1 MKEIWSDI
9 KIIAIVLICTLL
21 YPFFMTGK
29 RNIVYTIILLLII
42 TFSICLC
49 SVIITYYSNRKYLSS
64 LYKYLSVSFL
74 GIGIASLSYIN
85 IIESTFLKAD
95 FWIDATSFNT
105 IFSIYESILLIFSFK
120 NIDRK
125 ENIKLFL
132 MITIVTSMIISL
144 VGINYV
150 SIIEYVFG
158 NKYLEMT
165 KFISRVIALI
175 LKINL
180 LGVVIINKS
189 YLSKGV
195 YNNFIIFAILRIL
208 LHVFGFIDRSL
219 INMGI
224 IYICCLL
231 IAVAN
236 YFIVKIMI
244 LEIMRNPQE
253 ILYKNLVENTIK
265 LENTIRELKE
275 ANSQK
280 DIIKSDYE
288 KKTKEDKIK
297 NELLTN
303 ISHEFKTPVN
313 VIYAAVQTQE
323 SKKDVKDIEELKKY
337 NGIIKQNCYRM
348 IRLVN
353 NFIDIVKFEE
363 RQIKLRLKC
372 ENIVC
377 LTEQI
382 VMSAIPFANSKK
394 LNIIFDTS
402 DEELYCIIDPHLYER
417 VILNILS
424 NSIKYTNVSSD
435 INVSLF
441 SKDGWIEIVIED
453 HGIGISK
460 ESLNTIFDRFER
472 VDKTFSRDTEGIGL
486 GLNIVKEIIDMHK
499 GKIEILS
506 KKGKGTKVIV
516 KLHEFRKE
524 RSSYYYDNGLDDNLI
539 EQIQH
544 ETDIEMSDIY
554 FT

>member
-1 MKEIWSDI
+1 
-9 KIIAIVLICTLL
+9 
-21 YPFFMTGK
+21 
-29 RNIVYTIILLLII
+29 
-42 TFSICLC
+42 
-49 SVIITYYSNRKYLSS
+49 
-64 LYKYLSVSFL
+64 
-74 GIGIASLSYIN
+74 
-85 IIESTFLKAD
+85 
-95 FWIDATSFNT
+95 
-105 IFSIYESILLIFSFK
+105 
-120 NIDRK
+120 
-125 ENIKLFL
+125 
-132 MITIVTSMIISL
+132 
-144 VGINYV
+144 
-150 SIIEYVFG
+150 
-158 NKYLEMT
+158 
-165 KFISRVIALI
+165 
-175 LKINL
+175 
-180 LGVVIINKS
+180 
-189 YLSKGV
+189 
-195 YNNFIIFAILRIL
+195 
-208 LHVFGFIDRSL
+208 
-219 INMGI
+219 
-224 IYICCLL
+224 
-231 IAVAN
+231 
-236 YFIVKIMI
+236 
-244 LEIMRNPQE
+244 
-253 ILYKNLVENTIK
+253 
-265 LENTIRELKE
+265 
-275 ANSQK
+275 
-280 DIIKSDYE
+280 
-288 KKTKEDKIK
+288 
-297 NELLTN
+297 
-303 ISHEFKTPVN
+303 
-313 VIYAAVQTQE
+313 
-323 SKKDVKDIEELKKY
+323 
-337 NGIIKQNCYRM
+337 M

-402 DEELYCIIDPHLYER
+402 NEELYCIIDPHFYER

-499 GKIEILS
+499 GKVEILS
-506 KKGKGTKVIV
+506 EKGKGTKVIV

-524 RSSYYYDNGLDDNLI
+524 KSSYYYDNGLDDNLI

>member
-1 MKEIWSDI
+1 MKQIWSDT
-9 KIIAIVLICTLL
+9 KIILIVLVCTLL

-29 RNIVYTIILLLII
+29 ISIIDTIILLLII

-49 SVIITYYSNRKYLSS
+49 SVIITYYSNRKYLSI

-85 IIESTFLKAD
+85 LIENTFLKEH
-95 FWIDATSFNT
+95 FWTNATGFNT
-105 IFSIYESILLIFSFK
+105 VFSTYESALLIFSFK
-120 NIDRK
+120 NRDRK

-132 MITIVTSMIISL
+132 MITIVTSIIISL
-144 VGINYV
+144 VGINYI

-158 NKYLEMT
+158 NKYLEMAR
-165 KFISRVIALI
+165 FISRVIALI

-180 LGVVIINKS
+180 LGVIIINKS

-208 LHVFGFIDRSL
+208 LHGFGFININL

-236 YFIVKIMI
+236 YCIVKIMI
-244 LEIMRNPQE
+244 VEIMRNPQE
-253 ILYKNLVENTIK
+253 ILYRNLVENTVK

-275 ANSQK
+275 ANNQK

-372 ENIVC
+372 ENIVY

-402 DEELYCIIDPHLYER
+402 DEELYCIIDPHLYQR

-435 INVSLF
+435 ISVSLF
-441 SKDGWIEIVIED
+441 TKEEWVEIVIED

-460 ESLNTIFDRFER
+460 ESLNAIFDRFER

-499 GKIEILS
+499 GKVEILS
-506 KKGKGTKVIV
+506 EKGKGTKVIV

>member
-1 MKEIWSDI
+1 MKEIWSDT
-9 KIIAIVLICTLL
+9 KIILIVLICTLL

-42 TFSICLC
+42 TLSICLC
-49 SVIITYYSNRKYLSS
+49 SVIITYYSNRKYLSI

-95 FWIDATSFNT
+95 FWTNATSFNT
-105 IFSIYESILLIFSFK
+105 IFSIYESVLLIFSFK
-120 NIDRK
+120 NIDKRI
-125 ENIKLFL
+125 NIKVFL
-132 MITIVTSMIISL
+132 MITIVTSLIISL
-144 VGINYV
+144 GGINYV
-150 SIIEYVFG
+150 SIIEYIFG
-158 NKYLEMT
+158 YRYLEMIR
-165 KFISRVIALI
+165 FISRVIALFF
-175 LKINL
+175 KINL
-180 LGVVIINKS
+180 LVIVILNKS
-189 YLSKGV
+189 SLSKRV
-195 YNNFIIFAILRIL
+195 YNNFIAFSILRIL
-208 LHVFGFIDRSL
+208 LHSFGFINRSL
-219 INMGI
+219 INMGV

-231 IAVAN
+231 IAIAN
-236 YFIVKIMI
+236 YCIVKIMI

-382 VMSAIPFANSKK
+382 VMSAISFANSKK

-402 DEELYCIIDPHLYER
+402 NEELYCIIDPHLYER

-499 GKIEILS
+499 GKVEILS
-506 KKGKGTKVIV
+506 EKGKGTKVIV

-524 RSSYYYDNGLDDNLI
+524 KSSYYYDNGLDDNLI

>member
-1 MKEIWSDI
+1 MKEIWSDT
-9 KIIAIVLICTLL
+9 KIILIVLVCTLL

-29 RNIVYTIILLLII
+29 INIIDTIILLLII

-49 SVIITYYSNRKYLSS
+49 NVIITYYSNRKYLSV

-74 GIGIASLSYIN
+74 GIGIVSLSYIN
-85 IIESTFLKAD
+85 LIENTFLKEH
-95 FWIDATSFNT
+95 FWINATGFNT
-105 IFSIYESILLIFSFK
+105 VFSIYESALLIFSFK
-120 NIDRK
+120 NRDRK

-132 MITIVTSMIISL
+132 MITIVTSIIISL

-158 NKYLEMT
+158 NKYLEMIR
-165 KFISRVIALI
+165 FISRVIALI

-180 LGVVIINKS
+180 LGVIIINKS

-208 LHVFGFIDRSL
+208 LHGFGFINRNL
-219 INMGI
+219 VNIGI

-236 YFIVKIMI
+236 YCIVKIMI
-244 LEIMRNPQE
+244 VEIMRNPQE
-253 ILYKNLVENTIK
+253 ILYRNLVENTIK

-275 ANSQK
+275 VNSQK

-337 NGIIKQNCYRM
+337 NGIIKQNCCRM

-372 ENIVC
+372 ENIVY

-382 VMSAIPFANSKK
+382 VM
-394 LNIIFDTS
+394 
-402 DEELYCIIDPHLYER
+402 
-417 VILNILS
+417 
-424 NSIKYTNVSSD
+424 
-435 INVSLF
+435 
-441 SKDGWIEIVIED
+441 
-453 HGIGISK
+453 
-460 ESLNTIFDRFER
+460 
-472 VDKTFSRDTEGIGL
+472 
-486 GLNIVKEIIDMHK
+486 
-499 GKIEILS
+499 
-506 KKGKGTKVIV
+506 
-516 KLHEFRKE
+516 
-524 RSSYYYDNGLDDNLI
+524 
-539 EQIQH
+539 
-544 ETDIEMSDIY
+544 
-554 FT
+554 

>member
-1 MKEIWSDI
+1 MKEIWSDT
-9 KIIAIVLICTLL
+9 KIILIVLVCTLL

-29 RNIVYTIILLLII
+29 INITDTIILLLII

-49 SVIITYYSNRKYLSS
+49 SVIITYYSNRKYLSI

-95 FWIDATSFNT
+95 FWINATGFNT
-105 IFSIYESILLIFSFK
+105 IFSIYESVLLIFSFK
-120 NIDRK
+120 NIDKRI
-125 ENIKLFL
+125 NIKLFL
-132 MITIVTSMIISL
+132 MITIVTSLIISL
-144 VGINYV
+144 GGINYV
-150 SIIEYVFG
+150 SIIEYIFG
-158 NKYLEMT
+158 YRYLEMIR
-165 KFISRVIALI
+165 FISRVIALFF
-175 LKINL
+175 KINL
-180 LGVVIINKS
+180 LVIVILNKS
-189 YLSKGV
+189 SLSKRV
-195 YNNFIIFAILRIL
+195 YNNFIAFSILRIL
-208 LHVFGFIDRSL
+208 LHSYGFINRSL
-219 INMGI
+219 INMGV

-231 IAVAN
+231 IAIAN
-236 YFIVKIMI
+236 YCIVKIMI

-265 LENTIRELKE
+265 LENIIRELKE
-275 ANSQK
+275 ANNQK

-499 GKIEILS
+499 GKVEILS
-506 KKGKGTKVIV
+506 EKGKGTKVIV

-524 RSSYYYDNGLDDNLI
+524 KSSYYYDNGLDDNLI

>member
-1 MKEIWSDI
+1 MKEIWSDT
-9 KIIAIVLICTLL
+9 KIILIVLVCTLL

-29 RNIVYTIILLLII
+29 INIIDTIILLLII

-49 SVIITYYSNRKYLSS
+49 SVIITYYSNRKYLSV

-74 GIGIASLSYIN
+74 GIGIVSLSYIN
-85 IIESTFLKAD
+85 LIENTFLKEH
-95 FWIDATSFNT
+95 FWINATGFNT
-105 IFSIYESILLIFSFK
+105 VFSIYESALLIFSFK
-120 NIDRK
+120 NRDRK

-132 MITIVTSMIISL
+132 MITIVTSIIISL

-158 NKYLEMT
+158 NKYLEMIR
-165 KFISRVIALI
+165 FISRVIALI

-180 LGVVIINKS
+180 LGVIIINKS

-208 LHVFGFIDRSL
+208 LHGFGFINRNL
-219 INMGI
+219 INIGI

-236 YFIVKIMI
+236 YCIVKIMI
-244 LEIMRNPQE
+244 VEIMRNPQE
-253 ILYKNLVENTIK
+253 ILYRNLVENTIK

-275 ANSQK
+275 VNSEK

-372 ENIVC
+372 ENIVY

-402 DEELYCIIDPHLYER
+402 DEELYCIIDPYLYQR

-435 INVSLF
+435 ISVSLF
-441 SKDGWIEIVIED
+441 TKEGWVEIVIED

-460 ESLNTIFDRFER
+460 ESLNSIFDRFER

-499 GKIEILS
+499 GKVEILS
-506 KKGKGTKVIV
+506 EKGKGTKVIV